1 MNSLLPLKLLLDSL
15 FIFFALNLLLILVLL
30 EREDALELL
39 KAARVHALGQA
50 DLQGGLLWLEGTQ
63 LLFELI

>member
-1 MNSLLPLKLLLDSL
+1 
-15 FIFFALNLLLILVLL
+15 LILVLL

-50 DLQGGLLWLEGTQ
+50 YLQGGLLWLEGTQ